1 MNEVCQ
7 TVRLGGD
14 SVLSR
19 AAHGEARE
27 CGGGGEVPRSCVA
40 APLLLGTPS
49 RSEEKCSEQW
59 TGSPWGT

>member
-1 MNEVCQ
+1 MGRRVSAE
-7 TVRLGGD
+7 
-14 SVLSR
+14 
-19 AAHGEARE
+19 
-27 CGGGGEVPRSCVA
+27 GGGEVPRSCVA